1 MMAGLDEDTEP
12 SESHPTKVANV
23 PRASKRAKGEAALR
37 EPKTSRAKKAKDEA
51 KPKSREVIW
60 GRITPILLQQLE
72 AYAKTHKLSKSEVI
86 YEALS
91 MFLERR
97 NDEVAWERAMLRID
111 RRLGGVEELM
121 QRLQEV
127 QLWHLRKYLTLAGPV
142 PEPSKGLYEET
153 GNSRYARFLKDMDA
167 QLGQELRRELYS
179 VGRPGAARAQRAG
192 GEKP

>member
-1 MMAGLDEDTEP
+1 MAGLDEDTEP
-12 SESHPTKVANV
+12 SESRPTKVVDV
-23 PRASKRAKGEAALR
+23 PRVSKRAKNEAALR
-37 EPKTSRAKKAKDEA
+37 EPKGSKGSKANTQA

-91 MFLERR
+91 LFLERR
-97 NDEVAWERAMLRID
+97 NDEIAWERAMLRVD
-111 RRLGGVEELM
+111 RRMGGMEALLE
-121 QRLQEV
+121 QLQEV

-153 GNSRYARFLKDMDA
+153 GKARYARFLRDMDA
-167 QLGQELRRELYS
+167 RLGQELRRELYS
-179 VGRPGAARAQRAG
+179 VARPGAMKAPRAV
-192 GEKP
+192 GEQP